1 MILTTSEN
9 VAGKKI
15 KKTLGMVKG
24 NTIKAR
30 HVGSDFV
37 AGIKNIFGGEIKGY
51 TKMINSARDEAI
63 NRMKEEAVKLNA
75 DAIISVRF
83 TTSEVMQGAAE
94 ILAYGTAV
102 KFK

>member
-15 KKTLGMVKG
+15 EKTLGMVKG